1 MLSPSG
7 PVGIVAGLGA
17 THAFEES
24 AACGVRGAP
33 KLTELVENKMRT
45 EKAKA
50 MIEPHRMAITRIID
64 ILPRQGDISAPWR
77 LFYRFRV
84 SGV

>member
-1 MLSPSG
+1 MLSPNG
-7 PVGIVAGLGA
+7 PAGIVAGFGA
-17 THAFEES
+17 IHAFEES
-24 AACGVRGAP
+24 AACGAGSAP
-33 KLTELVENKMRT
+33 KLTELVENNMRT

-50 MIEPHRMAITRIID
+50 ITKPHRTAITRIMD
-64 ILPRQGDISAPWR
+64 ILPRQGKIEIPQR